1 VHSEEAS
8 PFSILQ
14 NPWPK
19 WTGVMHG
26 YEIEFVFGVPLYN
39 TSVGYTNSQFIFM
52 DDEILAEFRGAD
64 SQQED
69 GQYREMGAYF
79 SNASQ
84 PLQIQLWSS
93 FASNG

>member
-1 VHSEEAS
+1 
-8 PFSILQ
+8 
-14 NPWPK
+14 
-19 WTGVMHG
+19 MHG

-79 SNASQ
+79 SQSMPAN
-84 PLQIQLWSS
+84 LYR
-93 FASNG
+93 SNFGLHSPPMGDYFFP